1 MSAAH
6 DTDQQTGHTNRLA
19 GESSPYLLLHQ
30 HNPVDWYPWGEEAIE
45 RARREDKPIFL
56 SVGYSTCYWCHVM
69 ERESFS
75 NPAVAEQMNRDFVNV
90 KLDRE
95 ERPDLDEIYMAA
107 TQILT
112 DQGGWPNS
120 VFLTPGLKP
129 FYAGTYFPPDDRYG
143 RPGFAR
149 VLADLAEAFRT
160 RRHDVEEQAE
170 EMARAMRHYL
180 EERAQPAPEPPS
192 GAVAVRA
199 VESLAHRFDP
209 QHGGFGGA
217 PKFPTPSNLYLL
229 LELADERPEAGEM
242 LGATLDAMARGG
254 IYDQLG
260 GGFHRYATDREWK
273 IPHFEKMLYDNGFLL
288 ELYAREHTRT
298 GDPQAARVVR
308 QTAAWIAREMTSPE
322 GAFWSAIDAETH
334 GHEGAFYVWTREELL
349 AALGEEDFTFLAPLF
364 GFAGP
369 PFFEGSHYVL
379 HLPEPLE
386 AAAQRRRMPVEDLLR
401 DVDAGRAKLFAARER
416 RQRPLTDDKV
426 LADWNGMVIRGLAVA
441 GKLLAEPS
449 FVARAARAADFILG
463 TMRPENGT
471 LLHSWRNGQG
481 KISAYLGDYVFL
493 VRGLLALHDATGDE
507 RWLAAAVSLTREQS
521 KRLRDAAGGYFTAG
535 ASPDVLFRSKDIF
548 DGATPAG
555 NAIAVLNLLDLAD
568 RTGELAWRREA
579 RKALCA
585 FTPVVEGHPDAVR
598 MLAIAARRYH
608 EKGATPEEVEAEYG
622 EERAAHERE
631 AGAAGVSKLEHEAE
645 RLVRAHL
652 ELGPEAGGWRPFR
665 LALEIATG
673 WHLQA
678 NPASE
683 PYLVPTEVKAEGG
696 ELRSVQ
702 YPPGEPATAA
712 FAHEPLS
719 VYTGKVE
726 ITGEVAG
733 TDRLA
738 VTYQAC
744 DDARCLPPV
753 RRTLGAPASLPAF

>member
-1 MSAAH
+1 MSAH
-6 DTDQQTGHTNRLA
+6 DSSHDSSHSNRLA

-30 HNPVDWYPWGEEAIE
+30 HNPVDWYPWGEEALE

-75 NPAVAEQMNRDFVNV
+75 NPAVAEPMNRDFVNI

-112 DQGGWPNS
+112 EQGGWPNS
-120 VFLTPGLKP
+120 VFLTPDLKP
-129 FYAGTYFPPDDRYG
+129 FYAGTYFPPEDRYG
-143 RPGFAR
+143 RPGFPK
-149 VLADLAEAFRT
+149 VLADMAAAFHD
-160 RRHDVEEQAE
+160 RRKDVEEQAE
-170 EMARAMRHYL
+170 EMAKAMRHHL
-180 EERAQPAPEPPS
+180 EERSQPAPEPPS
-192 GAVAVRA
+192 GAVASRA
-199 VESLAHRFDP
+199 VDALARRLDR

-229 LELADERPEAGEM
+229 LEMAAERPDAGEM
-242 LGATLDAMARGG
+242 LTSSLDAMARGG

-288 ELYAREHTRT
+288 ELYAEEHART
-298 GDPQAARVVR
+298 GNAQAARVVR
-308 QTAAWIAREMTSPE
+308 QTAEWIAREMTSPE

-334 GHEGAFYVWTREELL
+334 GHEGAFYVWSREELM
-349 AALGEEDFTFLAPLF
+349 AALGEEDFTFLAPLL

-386 AAAQRRRMPVEDLLR
+386 AAAQRRRLPVEDLLR
-401 DVDAGRAKLFAARER
+401 DVDSGRAKLFAARASRE
-416 RQRPLTDDKV
+416 RPLTDDKI
-426 LADWNGMVIRGLAVA
+426 LTDWNGMVIRGLAVA
-441 GKLLAEPS
+441 GQRLNEPS
-449 FVARAARAADFILG
+449 FVERAARAADFILSTMCPEGPGG
-463 TMRPENGT
+463 TT

-481 KISAYLGDYVFL
+481 KIAAYLGDYAFL
-493 VRGLLALHDATGDE
+493 VRGLLALHDATGE
-507 RWLAAAVSLTREQS
+507 KRWLSAAVELTREQS
-521 KRLRDAAGGYFTAG
+521 RRLRDRSGGYFVGG

-555 NAIAVLNLLDLAD
+555 NAVAVLNLLDLAD
-568 RTGELAWRREA
+568 RTGEILWRREA

-585 FTPVVEGHPDAVR
+585 FTPVAEGFPEAVR
-598 MLAIAARRYH
+598 MLTIAARRYH
-608 EKGATPEEVEAEYG
+608 EKGGIPEEVEAEYSD
-622 EERAAHERE
+622 ERAGHERDAE
-631 AGAAGVSKLEHEAE
+631 AAGVVKLEHEAE
-645 RLVRAHL
+645 RLVKTHL
-652 ELGPEAGGWRPFR
+652 ALGTESGDWRSFR
-665 LALEIATG
+665 LTLEIAAG

-683 PYLVPTEVKAEGG
+683 AYLVPTAVTAEGG
-696 ELRSVQ
+696 ELRNLS
-702 YPPGEPATAA
+702 YPAGQPVTAA

-719 VYTGKVE
+719 VYSGKVE
-726 ITGEVAG
+726 IRGEVSG
-733 TDRLA
+733 TARLV
-738 VTYQAC
+738 VTYQPC
-744 DDARCLPPV
+744 DDTRCLPPV
-753 RRTLGAPASLPAF
+753 ERTVTA

>member
-1 MSAAH
+1 MSTQ
-6 DTDQQTGHTNRLA
+6 DSSHTNRLA

-75 NPAVAEQMNRDFVNV
+75 NPQVAEQMNRDFVNV

-112 DQGGWPNS
+112 EQGGWPNS
-120 VFLTPGLKP
+120 VFLTPALKP
-129 FYAGTYFPPDDRYG
+129 FYAGTYFPPDERYG

-160 RRHDVEEQAE
+160 RRKDVDEQAE

-180 EERAQPAPEPPS
+180 EERSHPAPEPPS
-192 GAVAVRA
+192 GAVAARA
-199 VESLAHRFDP
+199 VESLARRFDR
-209 QHGGFGGA
+209 QSGGFGGA

-229 LELADERPEAGEM
+229 LEVAGERPEAGEM
-242 LGATLDAMARGG
+242 LAATLDAMARGG

-288 ELYAREHTRT
+288 ELYALEHART

-308 QTAAWIAREMTSPE
+308 QTAEWIAREMTSPE

-334 GHEGAFYVWTREELL
+334 GHEGAFYVWTREELM
-349 AALGEEDFTFLAPLF
+349 AALGEEDFTFLAPLL
-364 GFAGP
+364 GFSGP

-386 AAAQRRRMPVEDLLR
+386 AAAQRRRMPVEDLIR

-416 RQRPLTDDKV
+416 RERPLTDDKI

-441 GKLLAEPS
+441 GKLLNEPWL
-449 FVARAARAADFILG
+449 VERAARAADFILR
-463 TMRPENGT
+463 TMRPEGPEGVT
-471 LLHSWRNGQG
+471 LLHAWRQG
-481 KISAYLGDYVFL
+481 KGKIAAYLGDYAFL
-493 VRGLLALHDATGDE
+493 VRGLLALHDATGEE
-507 RWLAAAVSLTREQS
+507 RWLDAAVDLTREQS
-521 KRLRDAAGGYFTAG
+521 RRLRDREGGYFVG
-535 ASPDVLFRSKDIF
+535 GESPDVLFRSKDIF
-548 DGATPAG
+548 DGATPAA

-568 RTGELAWRREA
+568 RTGELVWRREA

-608 EKGATPEEVEAEYG
+608 ESGGIPEEVEGEYG

-645 RLVRAHL
+645 RLVRVHL
-652 ELGPEAGGWRPFR
+652 EVGAEAGGWRPFR
-665 LALEIATG
+665 LVLEIARG

-683 PYLVPTEVKAEGG
+683 PYLVPTEVKGEVREVIYPRG
-696 ELRSVQ
+696 ELV
-702 YPPGEPATAA
+702 AAA
-712 FAHEPLS
+712 FAEEPLS
-719 VYTGKVE
+719 VYTGRVE
-726 ITGEVAG
+726 IAGEVGG
-733 TDRLA
+733 TGRVAL
-738 VTYQAC
+738 TYQAC
-744 DDARCLPPV
+744 DDSRCLPPV
-753 RRTLGAPASLPAF
+753 TREITSAP

>member
-1 MSAAH
+1 MSEDPVSEH
-6 DTDQQTGHTNRLA
+6 SNHTNRLA

-30 HNPVDWYPWGEEAIE
+30 HNPVDWYPWGEEALE

-75 NPAVAEQMNRDFVNV
+75 NPAVAEQMNRNFVNI

-120 VFLTPGLKP
+120 VFLTPDLKP

-143 RPGFAR
+143 RPGFPK
-149 VLADLAEAFRT
+149 VLADMAAAFHD
-160 RRHDVEEQAE
+160 RRKDVEEQAE
-170 EMARAMRHYL
+170 EMAKAMRHHL
-180 EERAQPAPEPPS
+180 EERSQPAPEPPS
-192 GAVAVRA
+192 GAVAARA
-199 VESLAHRFDP
+199 VDALARRFDR
-209 QHGGFGGA
+209 QQGGFGGA

-229 LELADERPEAGEM
+229 LELAEERPEAGEM
-242 LGATLDAMARGG
+242 LAATLDAMARGG

-288 ELYAREHTRT
+288 ELYAEEHVRT
-298 GDPQAARVVR
+298 GNAQAARVVR
-308 QTAAWIAREMTSPE
+308 QTAEWIAREMTSPE

-334 GHEGAFYVWTREELL
+334 GHEGAFYVWTKEELL
-349 AALGEEDFTFLAPLF
+349 AALGDEDFTFMAPLL
-364 GFAGP
+364 GFSGP

-386 AAAQRRRMPVEDLLR
+386 AAAQRRRLAVDDLLR

-416 RQRPLTDDKV
+416 RERPLTDDKI

-441 GKLLAEPS
+441 GRLLNEPS
-449 FVARAARAADFILG
+449 FVERAARAADFILG
-463 TMRPENGT
+463 TMRPEGGT

-481 KISAYLGDYVFL
+481 KIAAYLGDYAFL
-493 VRGLLALHDATGDE
+493 VRGLLALHEATGE
-507 RWLAAAVSLTREQS
+507 KRWLGAAVELTREQS
-521 KRLRDAAGGYFTAG
+521 RRLRDKAGGYFVGG
-535 ASPDVLFRSKDIF
+535 ASADVLFRSKDIF

-568 RTGELAWRREA
+568 RTGEITWRREA

-585 FTPVVEGHPDAVR
+585 FTPVVEGFPDAVR

-608 EKGATPEEVEAEYG
+608 EKGGIPEEVEGEYG

-631 AGAAGVSKLEHEAE
+631 AGASGVSKLEHEAE
-645 RLVRAHL
+645 RLVRTHL
-652 ELGPEAGGWRPFR
+652 DLGPEADGWCRFR
-665 LALEIATG
+665 LALEIAVG

-683 PYLVPTEVKAEGG
+683 PYLVPTEVKAERG
-696 ELRSVQ
+696 ELRAVA
-702 YPPGEPATAA
+702 YPEGQPVTAA

-719 VYTGKVE
+719 VYTGRVE
-726 ITGEVAG
+726 ITGEVSGAE
-733 TDRLA
+733 RLT

-753 RRTLGAPASLPAF
+753 VRVVTA

>member
-1 MSAAH
+1 MSAH
-6 DTDQQTGHTNRLA
+6 DSTHTNRLA

-30 HNPVDWYPWGEEAIE
+30 HNPVDWYPWGPEAIE

-112 DQGGWPNS
+112 EQGGWPNS
-120 VFLTPGLKP
+120 VFLTPDLKP

-149 VLADLAEAFRT
+149 VLEDLAEAFRS
-160 RRHDVEEQAE
+160 RRPDVEEQAA
-170 EMARAMRHYL
+170 EMTRAMRHYL
-180 EERAQPAPEPPS
+180 EERSHPAPEPPS
-192 GAVAVRA
+192 GAVAARA
-199 VESLAHRFDP
+199 VESLARRFDP
-209 QHGGFGGA
+209 HLGGFGGA

-229 LELADERPEAGEM
+229 LELAGERPETGEM
-242 LGATLDAMARGG
+242 LARTLDAMARGG

-288 ELYAREHTRT
+288 ELYALEHART

-308 QTAAWIAREMTSPE
+308 QTAEWLAREMTSPE

-334 GHEGAFYVWTREELL
+334 GHEGAFYVWTREELM
-349 AALGEEDFTFLAPLF
+349 AALGEEDFTFLAPLL

-386 AAAQRRRMPVEDLLR
+386 AAAGRRRMPVEDLIR

-416 RQRPLTDDKV
+416 RERPLTDDKV

-441 GKLLAEPS
+441 GKLLNEPS
-449 FVARAARAADFILG
+449 FVERAARAADFILR
-463 TMRPENGT
+463 TMHPEGGT
-471 LLHSWRNGQG
+471 LLHSWRQGQG
-481 KISAYLGDYVFL
+481 KIPAYLGDYAFL
-493 VRGLLALHDATGDE
+493 VRGLLALHEATGEE

-521 KRLRDAAGGYFTAG
+521 KRLRDPEGGYFVG
-535 ASPDVLFRSKDIF
+535 GESPDVLFRSKDIF
-548 DGATPAG
+548 DGATPAA

-598 MLAIAARRYH
+598 MLALAARRYH
-608 EKGATPEEVEAEYG
+608 EKGGIPEEMEGEYD

-631 AGAAGVSKLEHEAE
+631 AEAAGGFKLEHEAE
-645 RLVRAHL
+645 RLVGIHL
-652 ELGPEAGGWRPFR
+652 ETGEEKDGWRPFR
-665 LALEIATG
+665 LALEIAPG

-678 NPASE
+678 NPASQE
-683 PYLVPTEVKAEGG
+683 YLVPTAVHAEDGDVRNVVYPAGEVVKA
-696 ELRSVQ
+696 
-702 YPPGEPATAA
+702 A
-712 FAHEPLS
+712 FEEEPLA
-719 VYTGKVE
+719 VYSGRVE
-726 ITGEVAG
+726 ITGEVGG
-733 TDRLA
+733 TGR
-738 VTYQAC
+738 VVVRYQVC
-744 DDARCLPPV
+744 DDSRCLPPV
-753 RRTLGAPASLPAF
+753 TREVIAAP